1 MMKKIITSILL
12 TLGCCFMLTACE
24 DEPKRVTPVENDTS
38 RFQYIG
44 QDPVNANGN
53 NETVGEIVQYYVD
66 NKTNIVYIVMM
77 NRWGNAT
84 WAGFTQLIDS
94 DGTYVT
100 YEEFKKAED

>member
-1 MMKKIITSILL
+1 M
-12 TLGCCFMLTACE
+12 FTACTTA
-24 DEPKRVTPVENDTS
+24 PKRVTPVENDTS

-44 QDPVNANGN
+44 QDTVNANGT
-53 NETVGEIVQYYVD
+53 NEAAVSEIVQYYVD
-66 NKTNIVYIVMM
+66 NKTNIVYIVMV

-84 WAGFTQLIDS
+84 WAGFTPLIDS

>member
-1 MMKKIITSILL
+1 MKKIITSILL
-12 TLGCCFMLTACE
+12 IMCCFMFTACG

-44 QDPVNANGN
+44 QDTVNANGN
-53 NETVGEIVQYYVD
+53 NEAAGEVVQYYVD

-84 WAGFTQLIDS
+84 WAGFTPMVDT

-100 YEEFKKAED
+100 YDEFKKAED

>member
-1 MMKKIITSILL
+1 MKKIITSLL
-12 TLGCCFMLTACE
+12 LIMCCFMLAACA
-24 DEPKRVTPVENDTS
+24 DEPKRVTPVENDTA

-44 QDPVNANGN
+44 QDTVNANGN
-53 NETVGEIVQYYVD
+53 NEAAGEIVQYYVD

-84 WAGFTQLIDS
+84 WAGFTPMVDT

-100 YEEFKKAED
+100 YDEFKKAED

>member
-1 MMKKIITSILL
+1 MKKIITSILL
-12 TLGCCFMLTACE
+12 IMCCFMFTACM
-24 DEPKRVTPVENDTS
+24 DEPERVTPVENDTS

-44 QDPVNANGN
+44 QDTVNANGN
-53 NETVGEIVQYYVD
+53 NEAAGEIVQYYVD

-84 WAGFTQLIDS
+84 WAGFTPMVDT

-100 YEEFKKAED
+100 YDEFKKAED

>member
-12 TLGCCFMLTACE
+12 TIMCCFTLTACTTA
-24 DEPKRVTPVENDTS
+24 PNRVTPVENDTS

-44 QDPVNANGN
+44 QDTVNANGN
-53 NETVGEIVQYYVD
+53 NEAAGEIVQYYVD

-84 WAGFTQLIDS
+84 WAGFTPMVDT

-100 YEEFKKAED
+100 YDEFKKAED